1 MSGEGV
7 QQALLKLMEGTTA
20 SVPPQGGRKHPQQEF
35 LQVDTTNILFICG
48 GAFSGLE
55 KIIDSRE
62 KDTSIGFES
71 KLRIHNRNL
80 KTNLFNKVESED
92 LLKFGLIPEF
102 IGRLPVL
109 AVLEDLNKN
118 TLVEILTTPK
128 NSLIKQYQKL
138 FEMENVKL
146 SFTKDALS
154 SIADLSIRKKT
165 GARGLRSI
173 LESIL
178 LDTMYKL
185 PVIEGLE
192 EIVVNSEVVINNREP
207 LQIITDKKNKVDT
220 SA

>member
-1 MSGEGV
+1 
-7 QQALLKLMEGTTA
+7 
-20 SVPPQGGRKHPQQEF
+20 
-35 LQVDTTNILFICG
+35 
-48 GAFSGLE
+48 
-55 KIIDSRE
+55 
-62 KDTSIGFES
+62 
-71 KLRIHNRNL
+71 
-80 KTNLFNKVESED
+80 
-92 LLKFGLIPEF
+92 
-102 IGRLPVL
+102 
-109 AVLEDLNKN
+109 
-118 TLVEILTTPK
+118 
-128 NSLIKQYQKL
+128 
-138 FEMENVKL
+138 MENVKL

-207 LQIITDKKNKVDT
+207 LQIFTDKKNKVDT